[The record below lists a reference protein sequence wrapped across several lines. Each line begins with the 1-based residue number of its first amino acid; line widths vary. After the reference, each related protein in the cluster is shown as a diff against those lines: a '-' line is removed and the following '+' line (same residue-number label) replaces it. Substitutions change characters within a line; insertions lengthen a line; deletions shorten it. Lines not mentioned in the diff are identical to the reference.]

1 MIIKN
6 MNLLSR
12 VNRILLLVQCL
23 IRALFH
29 GTATKIPSRVSDII
43 VVPTGKLGDI
53 ICATPVLHAIRV
65 HLPKARVI
73 VVGNS
78 KLRRLLLSDSGLADE
93 YLDLEE
99 DGTVERI
106 KKYHPEVAIVTGP
119 SFQLA
124 ATLYLAGIP
133 LVIAPTP
140 VGGVAHDI
148 TRPYK
153 ILQKLIKVF
162 PHQIDGYA
170 PRERLKSLEPLGIF
184 TDDTTKHLG
193 FSEIAEKRAIEIISQ
208 ICEPYKYI
216 VGIAAGSGNKE
227 KQWHPKKFAQVA
239 NHLIEK
245 FSAHIFVI
253 GGKNDLLE
261 SNEIMLAIKNKSMVT
276 DTTSVS
282 IDELKAIISKL
293 DVFISVNTGPLYIAE
308 AFNVPTVDILG
319 PVNPWDQPP
328 QGKIHKMVFPPGG
341 PRPLLCI
348 MNTRNHDI
356 KEAER
361 IAESTRLED
370 VVSAAEEALKE
381 ADERILSKKG

>member
-1 MIIKN
+1 MD
-6 MNLLSR
+6 LL
-12 VNRILLLVQCL
+12 NRANRMLLLVQCL
-23 IRALFH
+23 MRALFH
-29 GTATKIPSRVSDII
+29 GTATKIPKNISDIV

-53 ICATPVLHAIRV
+53 VCATPVLHAIRV

-73 VVGNS
+73 VAGNS

-93 YLDLEE
+93 FIDLDEGGAL
-99 DGTVERI
+99 ERI

-119 SFQLA
+119 SFKHTSL
-124 ATLYLAGIP
+124 LYLAGIP
-133 LVIAPTP
+133 LVIAPTA
-140 VGGVAHDI
+140 VGGVAHDV

-153 ILQKLIKVF
+153 IIQRFIKTF
-162 PHQIDGYA
+162 PHQLDGYA
-170 PRERLKSLEPLGIF
+170 PRERLKALEPLGIF

-193 FSEIAEKRAIEIISQ
+193 FSETAEKRATEIISQ

-227 KQWHPKKFAQVA
+227 KQWSPKNFAKVA

-245 FSAHIFVI
+245 FSAHVFVI
-253 GGKNDLLE
+253 GGKNDLRE
-261 SNEIMLAIKNKSMVT
+261 SNEVTLAIENKSMVT

-293 DVFISVNTGPLYIAE
+293 DVFVSVNTGPLYIAE
-308 AFNVPTVDILG
+308 AFNIPTVDILG

-341 PRPLLCI
+341 PKPLLCI
-348 MNTRNHDI
+348 MNTRSHDV

-370 VVSAAEEALKE
+370 VVTAAEEALKE
-381 ADERILSKKG
+381 ADLKKG